1 MVNSIKQSAGG
12 LALQITQPA
21 RDAEMVVEDTEG
33 NATRRAEVYVY
44 GFDGILLL
52 IDKENVATTHRAE
65 LVASAA
71 GDTDSIHRGEKA
83 TVEIAGN
90 GYQVQ
95 LPGCRVA
102 GFEIG
107 DNAPVT
113 VEKGVIV
120 IHDASESRLAADLLS
135 IRAMQVSS

>member
-33 NATRRAEVYVY
+33 NATRRGEVYVY
-44 GFDGILLL
+44 GFDGLLLL
-52 IDKENVATTHRAE
+52 IDKENIATSHRAE

-90 GYQVQ
+90 GYQIQ
-95 LPGCRVA
+95 LPGCREA

-107 DNAPVT
+107 DTAPAT
-113 VEKGVIV
+113 AEKGVIV
-120 IHDASESRLAADLLS
+120 VHDGTESRLAADLLS
-135 IRAMQVSS
+135 IRAAQVSS

>member
-33 NATRRAEVYVY
+33 NATRRGEVYVY
-44 GFDGILLL
+44 GFDGLLLL
-52 IDKENVATTHRAE
+52 IDKENIATSHRAE

-90 GYQVQ
+90 GYQIQ
-95 LPGCRVA
+95 LPGCREA

-107 DNAPVT
+107 DTALAT

-120 IHDASESRLAADLLS
+120 VHDGTESRLAADLLS
-135 IRAMQVSS
+135 IRAAQVSS

>member
-71 GDTDSIHRGEKA
+71 GDTESIHRGEKA

>member
-90 GYQVQ
+90 GYQIQ
-95 LPGCRVA
+95 LPGCREA